1 MYTTIV
7 VPLDGSPFA
16 ERALPLA
23 LALAR
28 RMGASVEL
36 LHVDE
41 GSWEDVSHPR
51 GSARGAR
58 DALDAL
64 RGRYTRLAGRLAT
77 STHVP
82 VVATVLTGPPVDAI
96 RRHVE
101 DDHTGLIVMATH
113 GEGRL
118 GRLWLG
124 SVAEPLV
131 RHLRTPVL
139 LVRPGAMGTAS
150 LEVGAASARI
160 FRRVLVPLDGSVL
173 AEAVLPHALSLG
185 DDDHTGYTLVT
196 VVTAQPAR
204 TQPFPSR
211 TAPRQ
216 QEQFE
221 QAAVA
226 EAERYLTNVADEMRQ
241 CGGTISTRVLVHSD
255 AARAILDLAH
265 EGKFDL
271 ITLSTHGRGALKA
284 LWFGSVADEILRGAR
299 VPLLLLRPAELP
311 ARADAPGVTPHSV
324 EFPSL

>member
-7 VPLDGSPFA
+7 VALDGAPLA

-23 LALAR
+23 LALAHR
-28 RMGASVEL
+28 TGAAVEL

-41 GSWEDVSHPR
+41 GSGEVVSHPR
-51 GSARGAR
+51 GSATGVR
-58 DALDAL
+58 DAVDAL
-64 RGRYTRLAGRLAT
+64 RSRYTRLAESLAT

-82 VVATVLTGPPVDAI
+82 VAATVLTGPPVDAI

-101 DDHTGLIVMATH
+101 DVHTGLIVMATH

-118 GRLWLG
+118 ARLWLG
-124 SVAEPLV
+124 SMAEPLV
-131 RHLRTPVL
+131 RHPRTPVL
-139 LVRPGAMGTAS
+139 LVRRGATGTAL

-185 DDDHTGYTLVT
+185 DDDHTEYTLVT

-204 TQPFPSR
+204 AQPFPPR

-221 QAAVA
+221 QAVA

-241 CGGTISTRVLVHSD
+241 CGGTISTRVLVHPD

-265 EGKFDL
+265 EGQFDL

-284 LWFGSVADEILRGAR
+284 LWFGSVADEILRAAR

-311 ARADAPGVTPHSV
+311 ARADAPGVAPHSV